1 MRKFA
6 FVWSIL
12 LFTIPLFCETPEEF
26 IKGTAEEIL
35 TGYSKPL
42 VTAFGTAMGTDFIDR
57 KHHGFLGFDL
67 DVKLSWVSIPEK
79 AKTATYTI
87 VVGDTVWIGTDTPI
101 TDTVFEGNT
110 IFGGSEPLLND
121 PIRLKGLNLS
131 GIPFAIPQANIGLS
145 KGLNVSVRWVPFQLK
160 GTSGQIFG
168 AGLKYAT
175 NDYLPVPMFSL
186 NFIAGVG
193 YQYFQFGD
201 ITRTNN
207 INGAVLA
214 KLGISPPLSPLSFS
228 PFVGVGMENTNM
240 NFKYDYEGINID
252 KTIKGNNTFRG
263 VVGVGID
270 FFLFDVDVSYNI
282 GKMNAVGLGIGIGI
296 R

>member
-1 MRKFA
+1 MRKA
-6 FVWSIL
+6 LFVGSIL
-12 LFTIPLFCETPEEF
+12 VLAFPLFCGTPEEF

-35 TGYSKPL
+35 TEYAKPMI
-42 VTAFGTAMGTDFIDR
+42 TAFGTVMGTDFIDR
-57 KHHGFLGFDL
+57 KHHGCLGFDL
-67 DVKLSWVSIPEK
+67 DVKLSWISIPEK
-79 AKTATYTI
+79 AKTATYEI
-87 VVGDTVWIGTDTPI
+87 SLGDTLDTLF
-101 TDTVFEGNT
+101 TGNT
-110 IFGGSEPLLND
+110 IFGGSEPVGGD
-121 PIRLKGLNLS
+121 PLELTGLGLA

-228 PFVGVGMENTNM
+228 PFVGVGMENTNT
-240 NFKYDYEGINID
+240 NFKYDYEGINEGINID

-263 VVGVGID
+263 VVGLGID
-270 FFLFDVDVSYNI
+270 FLFFDVDISYNI
-282 GKMNAVGLGIGIGI
+282 GEMNAIGLGIGVGI